1 MIVKP
6 FSQRIDPSKVFEIQ
20 NVQYSEKLLL
30 ADTVPANSS
39 KLGKVNIS
47 NLGHFFCQ
55 FMTGSFTTIGTAAAT
70 DSGISYLSGQIIDG
84 AGQRKLFNDRIPLD
98 LFLSPGRRKSS
109 SSATPVTDPDS
120 NNLFFPIEFEYL
132 FTANSDILIDVVN
145 SSDQDNE
152 YEITFHGIRIV
163 SDMVVANRINAGG
176 SISRNAV
183 QPQRRG

>member
-1 MIVKP
+1 MVVKP
-6 FSQRIDPSKVFEIQ
+6 FSQRINPSAVFEIQ

-55 FMTGSFTTIGTAAAT
+55 FITGSFSTIGTGAGI
-70 DSGISYLSGQIIDG
+70 DSGISYLSGQMIDG
-84 AGQRKLFNDRIPLD
+84 AGQRKLFNDRIPFD
-98 LFLSPGRRKSS
+98 LFLSPGRRKSAN
-109 SSATPVTDPDS
+109 SATPVTDPDS
-120 NNLFFPIEFEYL
+120 NNLFYPIEFEYL

-145 SSDQDNE
+145 SSDQDND

-163 SDMVVANRINAGG
+163 SDMVVSNRINAGG
-176 SISRNAV
+176 SISTNAM
-183 QPQRRG
+183 QPRRRG